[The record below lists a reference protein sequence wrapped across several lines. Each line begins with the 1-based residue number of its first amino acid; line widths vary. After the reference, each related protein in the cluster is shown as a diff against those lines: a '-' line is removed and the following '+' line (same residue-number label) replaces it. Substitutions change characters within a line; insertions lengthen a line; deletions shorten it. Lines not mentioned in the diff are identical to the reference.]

1 MSDKKSKDP
10 VLSLLSG
17 TVAGG
22 VEGIATYPT
31 EYVKTRLQLQAG
43 GKLQPGELKFKG
55 PIDCLVQTVRTHGVS
70 AVYTGVSALA
80 IGNAAKAGVR
90 FLTYDQIA
98 NALRDD
104 NGNLSGLRSMLAGLG
119 AGLTEAA
126 LVVTPSE
133 TIKTKMIHDK
143 NSPAPKY
150 KGLVHGTKLIIAEEG
165 IGGVYRGLGPVMAR
179 QGANSAVRFSS
190 YSYFKTTLQNLRGK
204 GNEPLP
210 STHTFA
216 AGAMAG
222 IVTVYSTMP
231 LDVVK
236 TRMQGLDAKTLYK
249 NSVDCLIK
257 VVKENGV
264 FSLWKGT
271 TPRLTRLIVSRTKKS
286 IVCIYLT
293 IINVVLW
300 WYCIYCV

>member
-1 MSDKKSKDP
+1 MSNTNKKSKDP
-10 VLSLLSG
+10 LLSLISG
-17 TVAGG
+17 TIAGG

-43 GKLQPGELKFKG
+43 GKLQPGELKFSG
-55 PIDCLVQTVRTHGVS
+55 PIDCLVKTVRAKGIL
-70 AVYTGVSALA
+70 AIYTGVSALA

-98 NALRDD
+98 NALRDKD
-104 NGNLSGLRSMLAGLG
+104 GKLTGIRSMLAGLG
-119 AGLTEAA
+119 AGMTEAA

-143 NSPAPKY
+143 NSASPRY
-150 KGLVHGTKLIIAEEG
+150 KGLVHGIRLIVAEEG
-165 IGGVYRGLGPVMAR
+165 IGGIYRGLGPVMAR
-179 QGANSAVRFSS
+179 QGANSAVRFSC
-190 YSYFKTTLQNLRGK
+190 YSYFKTTLQSWRGK
-204 GNEPLP
+204 GDEPLP
-210 STHTFA
+210 SAHTFA
-216 AGAMAG
+216 AGALAG

-249 NSVDCLIK
+249 NSIDCLIQ
-257 VVKENGV
+257 VVKQNGV

-271 TPRLTRLIVSRTKKS
+271 TPRLARLIFSGGIVFTVYEKVYHGLEFFKS
-286 IVCIYLT
+286 
-293 IINVVLW
+293 
-300 WYCIYCV
+300 